1 VRLVE
6 DITEALW
13 GSPSTV
19 SALKKKIY
27 GTIEAWRATRRS
39 WAGEVR
45 NVSLLVA
52 IGMNESVL
60 SEDSR
65 HLRGGE
71 GGQDWLEGVPQAS
84 QGTRVEGYAH
94 R

>member
-1 VRLVE
+1 VGVALNGVGPEEE
-6 DITEALW
+6 DLRDDRGMA
-13 GSPSTV
+13 
-19 SALKKKIY
+19 
-27 GTIEAWRATRRS
+27 RNRRS

-71 GGQDWLEGVPQAS
+71 GGQDWLEGVPKAS
-84 QGTRVEGYAH
+84 QGTRVEGCLADHVGYLPSA
-94 R
+94 